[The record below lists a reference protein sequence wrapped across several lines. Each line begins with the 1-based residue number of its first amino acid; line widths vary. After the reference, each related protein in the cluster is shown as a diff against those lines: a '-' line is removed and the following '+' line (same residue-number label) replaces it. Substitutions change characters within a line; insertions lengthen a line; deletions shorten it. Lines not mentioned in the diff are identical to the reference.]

1 MSVKGKL
8 SIKDIAKRA
17 GVSIAT
23 VSRVLNK
30 NGRYSRETEEKI
42 LKIIEESGY
51 RRNVNAKSLRTKK
64 TQTIGVIVPDIT
76 NEFFAKII
84 QSVERNAM
92 KYDYSVFVCN
102 TDEDEAREQM
112 QVKNLLEKFVDGII
126 YISGKTKSG
135 EEVEENIGIPVVYI
149 DRYISA
155 SKMYVQ
161 SDNKE
166 GGYLATKEL
175 LSAGC
180 ENIMIIKDFRQISSI
195 ISRYEGYKMALKEA
209 GKSVD
214 ENLIHNVDHVNYE
227 EAKKGV
233 LEKINSGIKFDG
245 IFATNDWM
253 AIGAISALREREIKI
268 PEEVKI
274 VGFDNMSI
282 SEITSP
288 SITTIHQD
296 SEKLG
301 EYATEILMGIILK
314 DETDIKNI
322 SVPVKLVK
330 RNSTKNK

>member
-1 MSVKGKL
+1 MNIKEKL
-8 SIKDIAKRA
+8 SIKDIARKA

-30 NGRYSRETEEKI
+30 NGRYSQETEEKI

-64 TQTIGVIVPDIT
+64 TQTLGVIVPDIT

-92 KYDYSVFVCN
+92 KYDYSVFECN

-126 YISGKTKSG
+126 YISGKTNSG
-135 EEVEENIGIPVVYI
+135 EEVEGNIGIPVVYI

-175 LSAGC
+175 LDAGC

-195 ISRYEGYKMALKEA
+195 ISRYDGYKRALKEA

-214 ENLIHNVDHVNYE
+214 ENLIYNVDHVNYE

-233 LEKINSGIKFDG
+233 LDKIKSGIKFDG

-253 AIGAISALREREIKI
+253 ALGAISALREKKIRI
-268 PEEVKI
+268 PEDVKI

-314 DETDIKNI
+314 DEAEVKSI
-322 SVPVKLVK
+322 SVPVKLIRRK
-330 RNSTKNK
+330 STENK

>member
-1 MSVKGKL
+1 
-8 SIKDIAKRA
+8 
-17 GVSIAT
+17 
-23 VSRVLNK
+23 
-30 NGRYSRETEEKI
+30 
-42 LKIIEESGY
+42 
-51 RRNVNAKSLRTKK
+51 
-64 TQTIGVIVPDIT
+64 
-76 NEFFAKII
+76 
-84 QSVERNAM
+84 
-92 KYDYSVFVCN
+92 
-102 TDEDEAREQM
+102 
-112 QVKNLLEKFVDGII
+112 
-126 YISGKTKSG
+126 
-135 EEVEENIGIPVVYI
+135 
-149 DRYISA
+149 
-155 SKMYVQ
+155 
-161 SDNKE
+161 
-166 GGYLATKEL
+166 
-175 LSAGC
+175 
-180 ENIMIIKDFRQISSI
+180 
-195 ISRYEGYKMALKEA
+195 MALKEA

-253 AIGAISALREREIKI
+253 AIGAISALRERKIKI

-314 DETDIKNI
+314 DETDVKNI

-330 RNSTKNK
+330 RNSTKK

>member
-1 MSVKGKL
+1 MNIKEKL
-8 SIKDIAKRA
+8 SIKDIARKA

-30 NGRYSRETEEKI
+30 NGRYSQETEEKI

-64 TQTIGVIVPDIT
+64 TQTLGVIVPDIT

-126 YISGKTKSG
+126 YISGKTNSG
-135 EEVEENIGIPVVYI
+135 GEVEGNIGIPVVYI

-175 LSAGC
+175 LDAGC

-195 ISRYEGYKMALKEA
+195 ISRYDGYKRALKEA

-214 ENLIHNVDHVNYE
+214 ENLIYNVDHVNYE

-233 LEKINSGIKFDG
+233 LEKIKSGIKFDG

-253 AIGAISALREREIKI
+253 ALGAISALREKKIRI
-268 PEEVKI
+268 PEDVKI

-314 DETDIKNI
+314 DEAEVKSI
-322 SVPVKLVK
+322 SVPVKLIRRK
-330 RNSTKNK
+330 STENK

>member
-1 MSVKGKL
+1 MNIKEKL
-8 SIKDIAKRA
+8 SIKDIARKA

-30 NGRYSRETEEKI
+30 NGRYSQETEEKI

-64 TQTIGVIVPDIT
+64 TQTLGVIVPDIT

-126 YISGKTKSG
+126 YISGKTNSG
-135 EEVEENIGIPVVYI
+135 EEVEGNIGIPVVYI

-175 LSAGC
+175 LDAGC

-195 ISRYEGYKMALKEA
+195 ISRYDGYKRALKEA

-214 ENLIHNVDHVNYE
+214 ENLIYNVDHVNYE

-233 LEKINSGIKFDG
+233 LEKIKSGIKFDG

-253 AIGAISALREREIKI
+253 ALGAISALREKKIRI
-268 PEEVKI
+268 PEDVKI

-314 DETDIKNI
+314 DEAEVKSI
-322 SVPVKLVK
+322 SVPVKLIRRK
-330 RNSTKNK
+330 STENK

>member
-102 TDEDEAREQM
+102 TDEDEARERM

-180 ENIMIIKDFRQISSI
+180 KNIMIIKDFRQISSI

-253 AIGAISALREREIKI
+253 AIGAISALREKKIKI

-314 DETDIKNI
+314 DETDVKNI

-330 RNSTKNK
+330 RNSTKK

>member
-253 AIGAISALREREIKI
+253 AIGAISALRERKIKI

>member
-322 SVPVKLVK
+322 TVPVKLVK

>member
-102 TDEDEAREQM
+102 TDEDEARERM

-314 DETDIKNI
+314 DETDVKNI

-330 RNSTKNK
+330 RNSTKK

>member
-1 MSVKGKL
+1 MNKKEKL
-8 SIKDIAKRA
+8 SIKDIARKS

-30 NGRYSRETEEKI
+30 NGRYSKETEEKI

-64 TQTIGVIVPDIT
+64 TQTIGIIVPDIT

-84 QSVERNAM
+84 QSVEKNAM
-92 KYDYSVFVCN
+92 NFDYSVFVCN

-126 YISGKTKSG
+126 YISGKTNSG

-175 LSAGC
+175 IDAGC

-195 ISRYEGYKMALKEA
+195 ISRYDGYKKALKET

-214 ENLIHNVDHVNYE
+214 ENLIYNVDHVNYE

-233 LEKINSGIKFDG
+233 LEKIKKGIKFDG

-253 AIGAISALREREIKI
+253 ALGAISALQEKQIKV
-268 PEEVKI
+268 PEDVKI

-282 SEITSP
+282 SKITSP

-301 EYATEILMGIILK
+301 EYATEILMGMILK
-314 DETDIKNI
+314 DEAELKSI
-322 SVPVKLVK
+322 SVPVKLIK
-330 RNSTKNK
+330 RRSTENK

>member
-180 ENIMIIKDFRQISSI
+180 KNIMIIKDFRQISSI

>member
-314 DETDIKNI
+314 DETDVKNI